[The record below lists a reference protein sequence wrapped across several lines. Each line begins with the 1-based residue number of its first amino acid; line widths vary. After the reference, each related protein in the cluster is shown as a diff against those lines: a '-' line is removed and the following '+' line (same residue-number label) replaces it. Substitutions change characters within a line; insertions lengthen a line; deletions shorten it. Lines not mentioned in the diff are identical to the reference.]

1 MENLIW
7 IAGVAGAIIL
17 ALFKSFTAGKNAG
30 KNEQRSK
37 EADSYEKHLS
47 DIADANAARSSVTDS
62 LPDKDKYR
70 RD

>member
-1 MENLIW
+1 MTW
-7 IAGVAGAIIL
+7 IAGYIIAAIVVIWQ
-17 ALFKSFTAGKNAG
+17 AFMMGKKSGKD
-30 KNEQRSK
+30 EQKSK

-47 DIADANAARSSVTDS
+47 EIADANSARSSVTDS